1 MTTMRKSIDKRKQK
15 PLEGKLFRDIDG
27 IEVELINYTRHPH
40 QSIYRMVEAVEAFT
54 PVITSSCAA
63 ADVEEVLSGG
73 LQTAL
78 ESVSYTFG
86 INNISRATTHQLVRS
101 RIGAGFSQQSFRYN
115 RISNFNV
122 RVPESVVQAECYSQF
137 VNIVNHS
144 RSLYELMVERD
155 VPYEDARAIC
165 PIGTTTHIIATYTL
179 RALMDL
185 CHQRLCN
192 QVQWEIHEVVN
203 RMVQQVKTVHTYI
216 GEALVCKCDKTKVCM
231 FAGLEDSCGKYPTR
245 NWKSERK

>member
-1 MTTMRKSIDKRKQK
+1 MTTMRKSIDRRKQK
-15 PLEGKLFRDIDG
+15 PLEGKLFRGTDR
-27 IEVELINYTRHPH
+27 IEVELINHTEHPH

-54 PVITSSCAA
+54 PEITSGKCTR
-63 ADVEEVLSGG
+63 DVEEVLGGG

-122 RVPESVVQAECYSQF
+122 RVPESVVQADCYHQF
-137 VNIVNHS
+137 ADIVDLS
-144 RSLYELMVERD
+144 RSLYELMVEKD

-203 RMVQQVKTVHTYI
+203 LMAAEVKKVHTYI

-231 FAGLEDSCGKYPTR
+231 FAGWEDSCGKYPVR
-245 NWKSERK
+245 NWRSDRR